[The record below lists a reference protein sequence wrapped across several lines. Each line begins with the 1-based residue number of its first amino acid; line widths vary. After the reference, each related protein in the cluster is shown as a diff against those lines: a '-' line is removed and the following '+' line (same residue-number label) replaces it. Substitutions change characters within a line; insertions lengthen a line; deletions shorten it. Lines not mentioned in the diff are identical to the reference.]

1 MSQHRL
7 CLSHPPQAITIGE
20 RDKKPAKAPLEKAF
34 YSALP
39 RRKRA
44 SQSEPTGLAALVWL
58 DSKLAIE
65 VAVEKQVKNTEKSN
79 NHDKDK
85 QGLHGPMPFCD
96 EAAKINGVTRFRC
109 SSWCDLR

>member
-1 MSQHRL
+1 VSQHRL
-7 CLSHPPQAITIGE
+7 CLSHPPQPITIDV
-20 RDKKPAKAPLEKAF
+20 RDKKLGEAALEKRSILLCPGV
-34 YSALP
+34 SAGHSL
-39 RRKRA
+39 
-44 SQSEPTGLAALVWL
+44 SQTGLAALVWL

-85 QGLHGPMPFCD
+85 QRLHGPMPFCD
-96 EAAKINGVTRFRC
+96 EAAKVNGVTRFRC

>member
-1 MSQHRL
+1 M
-7 CLSHPPQAITIGE
+7 PFA
-20 RDKKPAKAPLEKAF
+20 PATSNHDRRARQETAEAPLEKAF

-39 RRKRA
+39 RRKRG
-44 SQSEPTGLAALVWL
+44 SQSESTGLAALVWL

-79 NHDKDK
+79 NHNKHK

-96 EAAKINGVTRFRC
+96 EAAKVSGVTRFRC